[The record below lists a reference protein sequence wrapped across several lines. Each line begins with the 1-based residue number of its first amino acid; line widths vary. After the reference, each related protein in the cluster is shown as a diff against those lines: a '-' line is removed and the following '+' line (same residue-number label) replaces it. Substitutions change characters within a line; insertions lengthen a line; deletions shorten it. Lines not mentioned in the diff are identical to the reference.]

1 MMPQPTMALPISL
14 FNYGY
19 DVYIDG
25 NRGTKYNI
33 ITSATKEVDDKGEK
47 KEVPLER
54 EDEEY
59 WQFDFRQMALED

>member
-1 MMPQPTMALPISL
+1 MPQPTMALPISL

-25 NRGTKYNI
+25 NRGTIYND